1 MAYVLP
7 WFRTEH
13 ARLPEQTIHDGA
25 PVGRIALLGADLP
38 GLRPKLLCEQ
48 GSRIKRGQ
56 AVFHDRAHPE
66 VVFASPVSGVVESI
80 TLGPRRSL
88 SALVIR
94 SETGQHE
101 PDPVI
106 MAMSTAADVRAAL
119 LAKGFWAAFLT
130 RPFGRIPEP
139 DAVPDAIFVTVTADN
154 PHAPDPRMVLAGQH
168 DVFAAG
174 LKAVALLTEG
184 TVHVCQAHGADIA
197 AGLGDRIRGA
207 FFPSDGSCGLAGTHI
222 HRLYPVGQGRSVWSI
237 GYQDVLSI
245 GRLIETGVHDFSRV
259 VAIAGPRAKR
269 PRLLRTIAGASLQ
282 ELIGEESQPGN
293 HGAPLC
299 VLSGSET
306 NGRKA
311 SWLGRYHHQITLLDD
326 APRHV
331 NAPERGMMAR
341 FRRASQIP
349 APLVPTGALERA
361 LSFDVPVV
369 PFLRALSVGDA
380 ETASRLGCLEMVE
393 EDLAAVS
400 LACTSG
406 ADYRR
411 MLRHVLDE
419 LAEDA

>member
-1 MAYVLP
+1 MLP

-13 ARLPEQTIHDGA
+13 ARLPEQTVHDGA

-66 VVFASPVSGVVESI
+66 VVFASPISGVVESI

-94 SETGQHE
+94 RETGHHE
-101 PDPVI
+101 PDPVK
-106 MAMSTAADVRAAL
+106 MAMSSATAVRAAL
-119 LAKGFWAAFLT
+119 LANGFWPAFLT
-130 RPFGRIPEP
+130 RPFGRIPAP
-139 DAVPDAIFVTVTADN
+139 DAAPEAIFVTVTADN
-154 PHAPDPRMVLAGQH
+154 LHAPDPRVVLAGQH
-168 DVFAAG
+168 EVFAAG
-174 LKAVALLTEG
+174 LKALALLTDG
-184 TVHVCQAHGADIA
+184 TVHVCQSQGADIA

-207 FFPSDGSCGLAGTHI
+207 FFSSGTASGLAGTHI
-222 HRLYPVGQGRSVWSI
+222 HRLHPVGWGRSVWSI

-245 GRLIETGVHDFSRV
+245 GRLIETGIPDCSRV
-259 VAIAGPRAKR
+259 VAIVGPRAKQ
-269 PRLLRTIAGASLQ
+269 PRLLRTVAGASLQ
-282 ELIGEESQPGN
+282 ELIREETVTGTG
-293 HGAPLC
+293 GAPLC
-299 VLSGSET
+299 VLSGSAE

-311 SWLGRYHHQITLLDD
+311 SWLGRYHHQITLFDD
-326 APRHV
+326 APKPV
-331 NAPERGMMAR
+331 NTPERGVMAR
-341 FRRASQIP
+341 FRRASSMP
-349 APLVPTGALERA
+349 APLVPTAALERA
-361 LSFDVPVV
+361 LSLDVPVV